1 MTSLSRRQ
9 LLALSLAAPGP
20 APAAEPLLTRAIPA
34 SGERVPAVGLGTWLT
49 FDHPIS
55 ELEPLERSGRV
66 LDAFFAAGG
75 RLVDSSPM
83 YGHAEA
89 VLGAL
94 LARPEPRLF
103 SATKVWTPL
112 PAYGSVQMRRS
123 LELWRLPRVDL
134 MQVHN
139 LLAWRAHLKTLRE
152 WQAQGRTRYVGV
164 TTSHGR
170 AHDEVRQILQTERID
185 FLQITYSPADPSAEP
200 LLDLA
205 ADRGVAVIVN
215 RPFDGGAL
223 LDRLARRPLPPLAT
237 ELGCASWAEAVLKW
251 ELAHPAVTCAIPATT
266 NPAHATQNLQA
277 LRGPL
282 PDARQR
288 QRLRSA
294 MAE

>member
-1 MTSLSRRQ
+1 M
-9 LLALSLAAPGP
+9 LATAA
-20 APAAEPLLTRAIPA
+20 AATAVTASAQSATLTRAIPK
-34 SGERVPAVGLGTWLT
+34 SGEALPLVGLGSWIT
-49 FDHPIS
+49 FNVGDDP
-55 ELEPLERSGRV
+55 EGRQSSTAV
-66 LDAFFAAGG
+66 MHAFFAAGG
-75 RLVDSSPM
+75 RLIDSSPM

-112 PAYGSVQMRRS
+112 PAYGPVQMRRS
-123 LELWRLPRVDL
+123 LDLWRLPRVDL

-139 LLAWRAHLKTLRE
+139 LLAWRAHLKALRE
-152 WQAQGRTRYVGV
+152 WQAAGRARYIGV

-170 AHDEVRQILQTERID
+170 AHDEVRQILRSQRID
-185 FLQITYSPADPSAEP
+185 FLQITYSPADRSAEP

-205 ADRGVAVIVN
+205 AGRGVAVIVN

-223 LDRLARRPLPPLAT
+223 LDRLARRPLPALAA
-237 ELGCASWAEAVLKW
+237 ELGCASWAELVLKW

-266 NPAHATQNLQA
+266 NPAHATENLRA

-282 PDARQR
+282 PAARQR
-288 QRLRSA
+288 GQLLQA
-294 MAE
+294 MA